1 MDWLLYITKH
11 TISILKDKVKYSIV
25 PREQA
30 SAVPAMPP
38 PTITMSY
45 TLSSLLLMAVAKPR
59 VDNVRCHVGRESG
72 VVRSSNEERRGDRL
86 AAIVV

>member
-1 MDWLLYITKH
+1 MNI
-11 TISILKDKVKYSIV
+11 KDATV

-59 VDNVRCHVGRESG
+59 ADNVRCHAGREG
-72 VVRSSNEERRGDRL
+72 RVVRSSNEERRDDRR